1 MTKLENFINKKKII
15 IFDLD
20 GVLIDSKKNM
30 KASWSKVKKEF
41 KITVS
46 FEQYFALIGRPF
58 RTILKNLGIKKVM
71 HEEIFQTFNSESKK
85 KINLI
90 QPYRNVLKTLKKLKL
105 KKKTIGILTSKNK
118 ERAQFIMKKLK
129 INYNFLV
136 CPKTNLP
143 GKPNPKQINQLIK
156 NRLFNKKDI
165 VFVGDTYIDY
175 KTAKN
180 AKIDFIFAK
189 YGYGNTMKIYNLKI
203 NKIKE
208 II

>member
-30 KASWSKVKKEF
+30 ETAWNKVKKEF
-41 KITVS
+41 KITIS
-46 FEQYFALIGRPF
+46 FEKYFLLIGRPF
-58 RTILKNLGIKKVM
+58 VTILRTLGIKKKI
-71 HEEIFQTFNSESKK
+71 HKKIFYAFNKESKK
-85 KINLI
+85 KVNLI
-90 QPYRNVLKTLKKLKL
+90 KPYKNVIKTLRKLKN
-105 KKKTIGILTSKNK
+105 KNKIIGILTSKNK
-118 ERAQFIMKKLK
+118 ERAQFVMKKLK

-136 CPKTNLP
+136 CPRINLP
-143 GKPNPKQINQLIK
+143 GKPNPKQINRIIK

-180 AKIDFIFAK
+180 AKIDFVFAK
-189 YGYGNTMKIYNLKI
+189 YGYGNIMKIYKLKI
-203 NKIKE
+203 NNIKD
-208 II
+208 IA